1 MIGVQSSDKFKE
13 TVIEF
18 FELFKTP
25 WEFYTENTFYDVII
39 TTGGF
44 PEKMNGKLI
53 IIYNSKKLP
62 FDSETGI
69 IVKPSTEQKLIIWRG
84 MTCPIYSDLSLFGVE
99 NSHDSTFIV
108 KDRKTEYTIIRI
120 SYDVFSEIHSLLT
133 SGQTIQYAGIPSLEI
148 HIDILRTLII
158 QENILLIEVPPTP
171 YGYEYMTCLTHDIDF
186 AGIRQHVF
194 DHTLFGFI
202 YRATW
207 LTLCDF
213 FRGKCKIGKLWK
225 NIIAVLKLPAIF
237 LGVCKDF
244 WLGFDLYGE
253 IEQDLKSTYFFLPF
267 KGESGQ
273 SQNGYDNKKR
283 AGKYEIRDLRTHIK
297 KIIHEK
303 NEIGLHGIDAWYNS
317 EKGLQ
322 ESKKISEITGQKIEG
337 TRIHWLY
344 YNLQSP
350 HHISNAGLEY
360 DSTLGYNNSVGFYNG
375 STQVFT
381 PLETDNFFEIPL
393 MIQDTALFYP
403 SRMNLNAEEAFQ
415 MCQKIIAQVK
425 KFGGVLTVNWHGR
438 SLAPERLWNDFYR
451 QLLNYIQTDLVW
463 FGTCKEI
470 ITWYKKRRSVEF
482 KSIEI
487 IENRIV
493 AQIDGIN
500 HWGGPGLSLNI
511 YGLGNNDEKKHHFG
525 SAFQQFDLQKNM
537 TLKIPI

>member
-1 MIGVQSSDKFKE
+1 MIGVQSSDKFNE
-13 TVIEF
+13 TVKEF

-25 WEFYTENTFYDVII
+25 WEFCTENTFYDVII
-39 TTGGF
+39 TSGEF

-53 IIYNSKKLP
+53 LIYNSKKLP
-62 FDSETGI
+62 IDSEKGI
-69 IVKPSTEQKLIIWRG
+69 IVNPSTEQKLILWKG
-84 MTCPIYSDLSLFGVE
+84 MTCPIYSDLSFFGVE

-108 KDRKTEYTIIRI
+108 EDRKTEYTIIRI

-171 YGYEYMTCLTHDIDF
+171 IGYEYMTCLTHDIDF

-194 DHTLFGFI
+194 DHTIFGFI

-207 LTLCDF
+207 LTICDF
-213 FRGKCKIGKLWK
+213 FRGKCNIGKLWK

-237 LGVCKDF
+237 LGVCEDF
-244 WLGFDLYGE
+244 WLGFDQYGE

-273 SQNGYDNKKR
+273 SHSGDDNKKR
-283 AGKYEIRDLRTHIK
+283 AGKYEIRDLRAHIK

-350 HHISNAGLEY
+350 LHISNAGLEY
-360 DSTLGYNNSVGFYNG
+360 DSSLGYNDSVGFYNG

-381 PLETDNFFEIPL
+381 PLGTDNFFEIPL

-415 MCQKIIAQVK
+415 MCQKIIARVK

-451 QLLNYIQTDLVW
+451 QLLNYIQTDHVW

-470 ITWYKKRRSVEF
+470 ITWYKKRRSVKF

-500 HWGGPGLSLNI
+500 HRDGPDLSLNI
-511 YGLGNNDEKKHHFG
+511 YGLGNNEKEKPHSG
-525 SAFQQFDLQKNM
+525 STFQQFDLQKNM